1 MHALPKVAQVFT
13 GWARLW
19 LVLPVLVAACS
30 SSGADAPA
38 PSNVAATPI
47 DDGGAPIEND
57 GSTPDG
63 GASDGASGPVP
74 SSQGK
79 GGLACTR
86 RDSLGSGR
94 EACVV
99 KIGAVELKVLEP
111 KAGEATKP
119 LRLGIYLHGDGA
131 GAHKSGSALRAMI
144 GWSDAN
150 AGLGVSALAPNGCA
164 WWQTPAH
171 DCAATESDPDD
182 GAANTPALVSALD
195 AVAKAYDIRLDG
207 IRYYTS
213 SGGSIFL
220 TDQWLP
226 LQGNKYPGV
235 SAIMCGGIAT
245 PRKFAWNTSDAAERG
260 KHRLFFTYGDQDFL
274 KTDIEA
280 SIAAFEGSKFA
291 VTTKVIPGAEHC
303 VFDAHGE
310 AVGIWSANP

>member
-1 MHALPKVAQVFT
+1 MVKV
-13 GWARLW
+13 
-19 LVLPVLVAACS
+19 
-30 SSGADAPA
+30 
-38 PSNVAATPI
+38 
-47 DDGGAPIEND
+47 
-57 GSTPDG
+57 
-63 GASDGASGPVP
+63 
-74 SSQGK
+74 
-79 GGLACTR
+79 
-86 RDSLGSGR
+86 
-94 EACVV
+94 
-99 KIGAVELKVLEP
+99 GAVELKILEP
-111 KAGEATKP
+111 KANASSKP

-144 GWSDAN
+144 TWSDAN

-164 WWQTPAH
+164 WWQTPEH

-182 GAANTPALVSALD
+182 SAANTPALVAALE
-195 AVAKAYDIRLDG
+195 ALAKAYDIRLDG
-207 IRYYTS
+207 VRYYTS

-220 TDQWLP
+220 TDQWIP
-226 LQGNKYPGV
+226 LQGAKYPGV

-245 PRKFAWNTSDAAERG
+245 PRKFAWNTADAAERA

-280 SIAAFEGSKFA
+280 SIAAFEGAKFS